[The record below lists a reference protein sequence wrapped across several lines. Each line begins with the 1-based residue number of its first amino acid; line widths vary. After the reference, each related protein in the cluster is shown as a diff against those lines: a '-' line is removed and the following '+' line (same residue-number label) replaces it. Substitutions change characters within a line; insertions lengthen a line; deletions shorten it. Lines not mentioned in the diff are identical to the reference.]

1 MSVDQYQKAVN
12 GLDKEI
18 ADLEKKKAAKDK
30 DIASL
35 QNKIVSTQKSINKN
49 TSQSFLNSKRR
60 QIASCESDIA
70 KKSKDSAEL
79 GKKIAEKRKKRSDA
93 YLKLQKEQQN
103 EQKKQD
109 RASQRLQASY
119 ENRIDELQ
127 QQLAKSVVLPQQNNS
142 ESEEEY
148 DVFVSHA
155 WEDKEDF
162 VDEFV
167 DELKKQGFKV
177 WYDTNKLKWGDSMRE
192 KIDKGLAKSRY
203 GVVVLSPNYIAEHK
217 YWTKAE
223 LNGLFQ
229 VESINGKVILPIWH
243 NLTKKQVV
251 EYSNRINALEAQVSA
266 QTKTLDEYRAQ
277 DSDKEAQAQ
286 SAASTSESYEN
297 LMTVSSQY
305 ESGEYSDATLADTLL
320 NVNRDAL
327 GQSGQ
332 ALYDELSTEIFPG
345 ACETKYQNGM
355 AALNVANY
363 ETAIDALGKVVRM
376 DEQYDSGA
384 ALLNLG
390 IAYMRSGDNENAK
403 TYFNRVAELFPG
415 TENEATAKSNL
426 NSMGDTTA
434 DDTKTAD
441 DTQE

>member
-70 KKSKDSAEL
+70 KKSKDSADL

-119 ENRIDELQ
+119 ENCIDELQ

-167 DELKKQGFKV
+167 DELKKQGLKV

-229 VESINGKVILPIWH
+229 VESINGKVILAI
-243 NLTKKQVV
+243 KKEAEAKIVFCREQIIAKANKKSLIHSDQTVNKQLQAV
-251 EYSNRINALEAQVSA
+251 QDQFKDYQLALY
-266 QTKTLDEYRAQ
+266 TLAFSSFLDVMLVGNY
-277 DSDKEAQAQ
+277 DKEYLSGISEKLDDYSMKYRELYTQCYEEI
-286 SAASTSESYEN
+286 SGYSSTSIQ
-297 LMTVSSQY
+297 SSLLKGLSKTTKAVGKIVERIPVVGDTQAD
-305 ESGEYSDATLADTLL
+305 ETLIAAGEKLSDIGTEKIRKQMRQLIERQSNFVRPFIDNIDT
-320 NVNRDAL
+320 VNRLNNNPVQLLVDKDN
-327 GQSGQ
+327 
-332 ALYDELSTEIFPG
+332 LY
-345 ACETKYQNGM
+345 
-355 AALNVANY
+355 
-363 ETAIDALGKVVRM
+363 
-376 DEQYDSGA
+376 
-384 ALLNLG
+384 
-390 IAYMRSGDNENAK
+390 IATIA
-403 TYFNRVAELFPG
+403 
-415 TENEATAKSNL
+415 
-426 NSMGDTTA
+426 
-434 DDTKTAD
+434 
-441 DTQE
+441 